1 MLCFAW
7 KEKEKILGYIHTESP
22 LDTAHRWW
30 TEIRER
36 SIYQHTQSSISR
48 TTVFSPVNRDI
59 SLYNNNTTRWKK
71 RKQTPRLTRT
81 FSLHADQ
88 ISQRTFRA
96 LRCPFARTKGFVSS
110 IIKTLRFSPPQR
122 SASGL
127 FRQWRIV
134 QSSLETSS
142 LGSMR
147 ANTHTRKRECVLY
160 AYCYQTRWLSWLAEP
175 NPPQPSRLTFS
186 GDGVGFGHGSMERG
200 GWIGRRKWNRKWN
213 GSVDKQ
219 EYPPPP
225 PSVSLLI
232 HRRENSSLSFW
243 NLNEFS
249 TPENLFSSR
258 MLLRKNSLLYLERF
272 MKSTISLKICRQE
285 IST

>member
-147 ANTHTRKRECVLY
+147 ANTHTRKRKCVLY
-160 AYCYQTRWLSWLAEP
+160 AYCYDGYPDSRNPTLLNRRDWHSLAMGWVLVTVPWRE
-175 NPPQPSRLTFS
+175 R
-186 GDGVGFGHGSMERG
+186 DG
-200 GWIGRRKWNRKWN
+200 
-213 GSVDKQ
+213 
-219 EYPPPP
+219 
-225 PSVSLLI
+225 
-232 HRRENSSLSFW
+232 
-243 NLNEFS
+243 
-249 TPENLFSSR
+249 
-258 MLLRKNSLLYLERF
+258 
-272 MKSTISLKICRQE
+272 
-285 IST
+285 

>member
-48 TTVFSPVNRDI
+48 TTVFSPVDRDI
-59 SLYNNNTTRWKK
+59 SLYNNNTTSWKK

-81 FSLHADQ
+81 FSVHADQ

-160 AYCYQTRWLSWLAEP
+160 AYCYQTMAILTRGT
-175 NPPQPSRLTFS
+175 QPSSTVETDILWRW
-186 GDGVGFGHGSMERG
+186 GGFWSRFHGEGGMDRKKKMEQEME
-200 GWIGRRKWNRKWN
+200 WKRR
-213 GSVDKQ
+213 
-219 EYPPPP
+219 
-225 PSVSLLI
+225 
-232 HRRENSSLSFW
+232 
-243 NLNEFS
+243 
-249 TPENLFSSR
+249 
-258 MLLRKNSLLYLERF
+258 
-272 MKSTISLKICRQE
+272 
-285 IST
+285 

>member
-22 LDTAHRWW
+22 LDTA
-30 TEIRER
+30 
-36 SIYQHTQSSISR
+36 QMM
-48 TTVFSPVNRDI
+48 NRDKRAI
-59 SLYNNNTTRWKK
+59 DIPTHAKLYFTDYCFFARRPRYFSRLYNNNTTSWKK

-147 ANTHTRKRECVLY
+147 ANTHTRKRKCVLY
-160 AYCYQTRWLSWLAEP
+160 AYCYDGYPDSRNPTLLNRRDWHSLAMGWVLVTVP
-175 NPPQPSRLTFS
+175 WRG
-186 GDGVGFGHGSMERG
+186 GDG
-200 GWIGRRKWNRKWN
+200 
-213 GSVDKQ
+213 
-219 EYPPPP
+219 
-225 PSVSLLI
+225 
-232 HRRENSSLSFW
+232 
-243 NLNEFS
+243 
-249 TPENLFSSR
+249 
-258 MLLRKNSLLYLERF
+258 
-272 MKSTISLKICRQE
+272 
-285 IST
+285 

>member
-147 ANTHTRKRECVLY
+147 ANTHTRKRKCVLY
-160 AYCYQTRWLSWLAEP
+160 AYCYDGYPDSRNPTLLNRRDWHSLAMGWVLVTVP
-175 NPPQPSRLTFS
+175 WR
-186 GDGVGFGHGSMERG
+186 GG

>member
-81 FSLHADQ
+81 FSVHADQ

-147 ANTHTRKRECVLY
+147 ANTHTRKRKCVLY
-160 AYCYQTRWLSWLAEP
+160 AYFYDGYPDSRNPTLLNRRDWHSLAMGWVLVTVP
-175 NPPQPSRLTFS
+175 WR
-186 GDGVGFGHGSMERG
+186 GG

-219 EYPPPP
+219 EYPPPS

>member
-22 LDTAHRWW
+22 LDTA
-30 TEIRER
+30 
-36 SIYQHTQSSISR
+36 QMM
-48 TTVFSPVNRDI
+48 NRDKRAI
-59 SLYNNNTTRWKK
+59 DIPTHAKLYFTDYCFFARRPRYFSRLYNNNTTSWKK

-225 PSVSLLI
+225 PVSLLI

-249 TPENLFSSR
+249 APENLFSSR

>member
-81 FSLHADQ
+81 FSVHADQ

-147 ANTHTRKRECVLY
+147 ANTHTRKRKCVLY
-160 AYCYQTRWLSWLAEP
+160 AYCYDGYPDSRNPTLLNRRDWHSLAMGWVLVTVP
-175 NPPQPSRLTFS
+175 WR
-186 GDGVGFGHGSMERG
+186 GG

-249 TPENLFSSR
+249 APENLFSSR

>member
-147 ANTHTRKRECVLY
+147 ANTHTRKRKCVLY
-160 AYCYQTRWLSWLAEP
+160 AYCYDGYPDSRNPTLLNRRDWHSLAMGWVLVTVP
-175 NPPQPSRLTFS
+175 WR
-186 GDGVGFGHGSMERG
+186 GG

-258 MLLRKNSLLYLERF
+258 MLLRKNSLLYLELF